1 VTRLFTIAVLVAAA
15 LAAQTNP
22 GDKKN
27 GERLYVKNGCFQC
40 HGYQGQG
47 GLNGARL
54 SQTKLTVAAFT
65 AFVRNPPSGG
75 MPPYRAKVMTD
86 QELAD
91 VYAHIQA
98 FPTPPPL
105 ASVPLLNQ

>member
-1 VTRLFTIAVLVAAA
+1 MTRLFTMAVLLAAA
-15 LAAQTNP
+15 LAAQTTP
-22 GDKKN
+22 ADKKN

-54 SQTKLTVAAFT
+54 AQTKLTVAAFT
-65 AFVRNPPSGG
+65 VFVRHPPSGG
-75 MPPYRAKVMTD
+75 MPPYRAKVMSD

-91 VYAHIQA
+91 VYAHILT
-98 FPTPPPL
+98 FPTPPPVG
-105 ASVPLLNQ
+105 SVPLLNQ